1 MKNNQPGHVY
11 DYKETI
17 LKESGSK
24 YQRSGEI
31 YSISEKGIHMNRI
44 QEMGL
49 FNFGSTIV
57 LIFTSQEPVK
67 FKYEVGDEVKI
78 GNQLYFKN

>member
-1 MKNNQPGHVY
+1 
-11 DYKETI
+11 
-17 LKESGSK
+17 
-24 YQRSGEI
+24 
-31 YSISEKGIHMNRI
+31 
-44 QEMGL
+44 
-49 FNFGSTIV
+49 V